1 MRTGKLQA
9 REVPFSPNPN
19 AIILT
24 GIKREWNE
32 REEKKEERRYTSSNT
47 HATAKGEA
55 SERSDTQRNT
65 SAQATRRVP

>member
-1 MRTGKLQA
+1 LWPSILASWRITRTKKLQA

-32 REEKKEERRYTSSNT
+32 REEKKRKKRGGILLLIHTHSERRGIRE
-47 HATAKGEA
+47 K
-55 SERSDTQRNT
+55 
-65 SAQATRRVP
+65 